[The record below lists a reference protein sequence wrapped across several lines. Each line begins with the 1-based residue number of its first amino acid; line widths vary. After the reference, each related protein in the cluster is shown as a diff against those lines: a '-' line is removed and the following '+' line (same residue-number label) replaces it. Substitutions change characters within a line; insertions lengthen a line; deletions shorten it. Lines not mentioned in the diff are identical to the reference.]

1 MITVQDRAEIRN
13 AYFNENKSIR
23 QIAREYHRSPKTIKK
38 ALGSAAVESYTLS
51 KPRAAP
57 VLGAY
62 KDEIER
68 LLAENE
74 SLPRKQRYT
83 AHKIY
88 LAVQEQGYAGSEA
101 SVHGYV
107 SKKRQEKRRP
117 PGRRL
122 HEGLMH
128 PGLCAARCWV
138 D

>member
-1 MITVQDRAEIRN
+1 MIAVQGRAEIRN

-38 ALGSAAVESYTLS
+38 ALGSAEVESYSLS

-57 VLGAY
+57 VLGPY

-68 LLAENE
+68 LLEENE

-88 LAVQEQGYAGSEA
+88 QAFQEQGYAGSEL
-101 SVHGYV
+101 SVHCYV
-107 SKKRQEKRRP
+107 SKKRKEKRCQER
-117 PGRRL
+117 
-122 HEGLMH
+122 
-128 PGLCAARCWV
+128 W
-138 D
+138 